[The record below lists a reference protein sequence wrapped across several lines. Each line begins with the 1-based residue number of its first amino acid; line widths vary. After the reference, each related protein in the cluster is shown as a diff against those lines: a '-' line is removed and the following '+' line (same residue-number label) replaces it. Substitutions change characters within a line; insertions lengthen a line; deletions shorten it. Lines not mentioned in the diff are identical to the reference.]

1 MQIQIGHSVNTP
13 QIVEQNDDFGK
24 ISYKSP
30 NQWFKFKQT
39 FMGRTVGVLLLSWN
53 HLPHLATKM
62 ATVTLMSVPL
72 VEQEL
77 LNLLEHLN
85 SSPVF
90 QWGSCYSIFSFICMF
105 CRFVLVLFLLAIVL
119 SVLLRYTDSDYPFV
133 IFKLFLL
140 QIWEKRTNGGGV
152 KLVFV
157 PSW

>member
-1 MQIQIGHSVNTP
+1 MQVQIGHSVKTP
-13 QIVEQNDDFGK
+13 QIVEYYADFGK
-24 ISYKSP
+24 IYKSP

-39 FMGRTVGVLLLSWN
+39 FLGRSVGVLFLSWN

-90 QWGSCYSIFSFICMF
+90 
-105 CRFVLVLFLLAIVL
+105 
-119 SVLLRYTDSDYPFV
+119 
-133 IFKLFLL
+133 
-140 QIWEKRTNGGGV
+140 
-152 KLVFV
+152 
-157 PSW
+157 